1 METSFVYALSAL
13 GGLVSGGV
21 VGLAFGVLQRAAHD
35 RYELRQQ
42 RGKFDSGWIVAP
54 GSFTRVAFLMIA
66 LVLVQVCLPVLFLD
80 NVRWFVSAGVVLG
93 YGWTLFQQVRRRKLR
108 QV

>member
-1 METSFVYALSAL
+1 METSFICALSAL
-13 GGLVSGGV
+13 GGLVAGGV
-21 VGLAFGVLQRAAHD
+21 VGLAFGVLQRVAHD

-42 RGKFDSGWIVAP
+42 QGKLNSGWVVVP

-66 LVLVQVCLPVLFLD
+66 LVLVQVCLPVLFLG

-93 YGWTLFQQVRRRKLR
+93 YGWTLFQHIRRRT
-108 QV
+108 VE